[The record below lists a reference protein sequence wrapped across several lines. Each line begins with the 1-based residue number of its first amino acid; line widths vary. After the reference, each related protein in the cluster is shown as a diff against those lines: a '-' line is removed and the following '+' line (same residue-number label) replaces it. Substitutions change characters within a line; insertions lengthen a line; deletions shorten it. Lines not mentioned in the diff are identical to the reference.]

1 MIGKA
6 QPKNVRWE
14 ARKSED
20 ESDEH
25 FADFK
30 RPEPI
35 SRRLNRERV
44 LNMARNARYLGRRSL
59 SHLLLRWRRGKSQ

>member
-1 MIGKA
+1 MTGKA

-14 ARKSED
+14 APENED
-20 ESDEH
+20 EYL
-25 FADFK
+25 ADFK
-30 RPEPI
+30 RPEPL
-35 SRRLNRERV
+35 SRRRSRERV

>member
-1 MIGKA
+1 MNGKA

-14 ARKSED
+14 APGNED
-20 ESDEH
+20 EYL
-25 FADFK
+25 ADFK

-44 LNMARNARYLGRRSL
+44 LNMARNARHLGRRSL
-59 SHLLLRWRRGKSQ
+59 SHLLLRLRRGKSQ